1 MVSVGRKKKGKKSC
15 EDEKYENKFFCCTST
30 VSQILLGIQQ

>member
-1 MVSVGRKKKGKKSC
+1 MVSVGRKKKGKIC
-15 EDEKYENKFFCCTST
+15 EEEKYENKFFGCTST